1 MMIRLAILLTSA
13 TINASTVP
21 TAASPCTS
29 PTAISATRMHWAAV
43 RRQFSKVT
51 DRETAC
57 RAYAASFYD
66 SVTTR
71 QAAAGC
77 TGDADITA
85 LDSEINAFNELLATR
100 CGG

>member
-1 MMIRLAILLTSA
+1 MIIRLAILLTSA
-13 TINASTVP
+13 TISASTVP
-21 TAASPCTS
+21 AVASPCTS
-29 PTAISATRMHWAAV
+29 PTATAATRTHWAAV
-43 RRQFSKVT
+43 RRQFSQAA
-51 DRETAC
+51 DREAAC

-71 QAAAGC
+71 KAATGC

-85 LDSEINAFNELLATR
+85 LDSEINAFNELLAAR